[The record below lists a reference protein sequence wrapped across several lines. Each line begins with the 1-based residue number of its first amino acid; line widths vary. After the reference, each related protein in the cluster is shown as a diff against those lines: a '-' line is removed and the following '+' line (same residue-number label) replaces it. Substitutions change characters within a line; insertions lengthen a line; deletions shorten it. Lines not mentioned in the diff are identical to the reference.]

1 MTTQEFDKLFDA
13 EVAKRLALLGF
24 RPRGKNGKTL
34 DLLDGIA
41 LVSLLRLGGRLMV
54 PGSAVWTL
62 CFRHTFLR
70 ELNELK
76 VVKGVSRLFTEHYPF
91 KFTPSELMEGRRE
104 LRYHAELNFQYDRF
118 TYDGVPLARV
128 QAQLRALAD
137 FIGERFVPWAR
148 LLTPTAAREQLRQLG
163 SGRWDE
169 KIWIEDYDSYLRARA
184 APGASPN
191 GGPATLVGNSDVTEG
206 PPSVS

>member
-1 MTTQEFDKLFDA
+1 MTTQEFDQVFDGELA
-13 EVAKRLALLGF
+13 RRLAPLGF

-34 DLLDGIA
+34 DLLDGIL
-41 LVSLLRLGGRLMV
+41 LVSLLRLGGRLMM

-76 VVKGVSRLFTEHYPF
+76 VVKGVSGLFTEHYPF

-104 LRYHAELNFQYDRF
+104 LRYHAELNWQYDRF
-118 TYDGVPLARV
+118 TYEDVAAAQV
-128 QAQLRALAD
+128 QARLRVLAD

-148 LLTPTAAREQLRQLG
+148 SVTPSNAREQLRQLG

-169 KIWIEDYDSYLRARA
+169 KIWIEDYDRHIQAHAEPS
-184 APGASPN
+184 ASPN
-191 GGPATLVGNSDVTEG
+191 GGPDTRLGSSGAAAG